1 MSSNEFV
8 STHIK
13 SDTTPDFVN
22 VPVYQAAERIEGLR
36 QWTLKGLAPEIVEVS
51 REAAKRSGMRLNAW
65 VSRALEQAAV
75 PQSATPCQATSDTP
89 TASSDMVQ
97 RIQEEVLRLRAE
109 STEMRKTVDTMS
121 QILLKLMAEKI

>member
-8 STHIK
+8 STHQK
-13 SDTTPDFVN
+13 SDTAADFLS
-22 VPVYQAAERIEGLR
+22 VPVYQASERMEGLR

-65 VSRALEQAAV
+65 VSRALEQAAL
-75 PQSATPCQATSDTP
+75 PQSATPGQNTSETP
-89 TASSDMVQ
+89 APDSDMVQ
-97 RIQEEVLRLRAE
+97 RIQEELLRLRAE